1 MVAEYVATAK
11 NNGFFISNREQQNID
26 WMNKLIHE
34 LLQQRLVQNKE
45 ILELMPNLKDSVTK
59 GVITPYSAA
68 KQVMSL
74 I

>member
-1 MVAEYVATAK
+1 
-11 NNGFFISNREQQNID
+11 
-26 WMNKLIHE
+26 MNKLIHE